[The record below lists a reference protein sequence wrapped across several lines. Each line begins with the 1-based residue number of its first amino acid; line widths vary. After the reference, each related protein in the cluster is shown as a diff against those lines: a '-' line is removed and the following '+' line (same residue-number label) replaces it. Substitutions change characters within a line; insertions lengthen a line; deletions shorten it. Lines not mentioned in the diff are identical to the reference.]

1 METENAIIRKEMLML
16 TKKKCFAI
24 LSLICAAMLL
34 MTALFITGCDKTQS
48 DSDETDASDVPML
61 SITND
66 FIILRSDTG
75 SDDASDAAITIRKAI
90 REIGAGEIDITT
102 DWVKKGQEP
111 VISPNEI
118 LVGSTTREESASV
131 IATLAEHEY
140 TVCMQNGKL
149 VITGSDDFGTLK
161 AAEYFVE
168 NYILGKDKAE
178 VPMDINYK
186 GRYETIYYY
195 NIPIQSGSEYYD
207 NHLTVSCL
215 QGIFNRES
223 DKRIYLNRTGSGSD
237 SWLKILRENGRW
249 LSDYGLD
256 TIDSLE
262 AYLELTRPYVKGVV
276 IFDPTVPATVN
287 LATTI
292 AGVEDRV
299 ILSPDQYDSLIPYYE
314 GLPVTDLRGMFDGSV
329 TGSAKNDVYR
339 WAIEHYLEKGLCS
352 LDYLCYYRDTF
363 NTRDAGDTAYVCIR
377 DWAVYNRAFVYDL
390 SPWGDEVPYDDPD
403 QRLGLDLETY
413 KLMLETQY
421 KLTDG
426 KQMTEVAGFFDFEKY
441 ANTGRHTYS
450 IHEPVPTEWETVWLI
465 TPYNCFQNTTTEFLY
480 NQSLHSQYELK
491 PLTQNDKP
499 AERKLENKTYISFL
513 MADYDATFPLYFYLP
528 QHWSDSKRGE
538 LPLAWG
544 INPNLSTTYPDLIE
558 YYYET
563 RTENDY
569 FVADASAA
577 GYFNPNRVKEEHW
590 DMVAEHNKKFYT
602 LLDMSL
608 SPMVLD
614 WDALS
619 SVAKDNFLKFS
630 PDGVGCIIMD
640 LHGNGGRF
648 DKTHLWK
655 GMPVDSLFNGFD
667 TSSGEAG
674 GAALRAALPSKSTQR
689 EAQFLLVRAVW
700 TSPTQIYE
708 SVKELRRL
716 CPHLD
721 IEVVDMYTYFDLL
734 SKKLS

>member
-1 METENAIIRKEMLML
+1 MFTRKKL
-16 TKKKCFAI
+16 FAI
-24 LSLICAAMLL
+24 LSLLCAVILFSLAF
-34 MTALFITGCDKTQS
+34 FITGCDESPSGT
-48 DSDETDASDVPML
+48 DETEGADTPML
-61 SITND
+61 SITAD

-75 SDDASDAAITIRKAI
+75 SNDAADAAVTIRKAM
-90 REIGAGEIDITT
+90 REIGAGEPTIAT
-102 DWVKKGQEP
+102 DWVKKGETA
-111 VISPNEI
+111 VISENEI
-118 LVGSTTREESASV
+118 LVGSTNREES
-131 IATLAEHEY
+131 IAVVGTLASNEY
-140 TVCMQNGKL
+140 IICIQNGKL
-149 VITGSDDFGTLK
+149 VITGANDFGTLK
-161 AAEYFVE
+161 AAEYFAE
-168 NYILGKDKAE
+168 TYIYGKDKVE

-186 GRYETIYYY
+186 GSYETIYYY
-195 NIPIQSGSEYYD
+195 DIPVTAGSEYYD
-207 NHLTVSCL
+207 SHLTVSCL

-223 DKRIYLNRTGSGSD
+223 DKRIYLNRAGSGSD
-237 SWLKILRENGRW
+237 SWLKIMREDGRW
-249 LSDYGLD
+249 LSDYGLE
-256 TIDSLE
+256 TIKSLE
-262 AYLELTRPYVKGVV
+262 DYLTLTRPYVKGIV
-276 IFDPTVPATVN
+276 IFDPAVPATVN

-299 ILSPDQYDSLIPYYE
+299 ILSPDQYDSLIGYYE

-339 WAIEHYLEKGLCS
+339 FAIENYLEKGLCS
-352 LDYLCYYRDTF
+352 LDYLCYYRDCF
-363 NTRDAGDTAYVCIR
+363 NTRESGDISYVCIR
-377 DWAVYNRAFVYDL
+377 DWAVFNRAFVYDL
-390 SPWGDEVPYDDPD
+390 SPWGDEVPYDDPN

-413 KLMLETQY
+413 RIMLDTQY

-441 ANTGRHTYS
+441 ANTGRHTNS

-499 AERKLENKTYISFL
+499 AERKPENKTYISFL

-538 LPLAWG
+538 IPLAWG

-558 YYYET
+558 YYYDT

-590 DMVAEHNKKFYT
+590 DMVAEHNKKYYT

-614 WDALS
+614 WDRLS
-619 SVAKDNFLKFS
+619 DISKDNFLKFS
-630 PDGVGCIIMD
+630 PDGVGVIVCD
-640 LHGNGGRF
+640 FHGNGG
-648 DKTHLWK
+648 KPETAHIWK
-655 GMPVDSLFNGFD
+655 GMPVDELYNGFN

-674 GAALRAALPSKSTQR
+674 GASLKGALRTTGKQR
-689 EAQFLLVRAVW
+689 QAQFLLVRAVW
-700 TSPTQIYE
+700 TSPTLIYD
-708 SVKELRRL
+708 SVEELRRL
-716 CPHLD
+716 CPELD

-734 SKKLS
+734 TKSLED